1 MSSSKARLASSEL
14 SVARQSIGGDVA
26 DETKIQLFDPMQPK
40 LERLR
45 PEMLEPYQIE
55 EAVEGPDLRAHW
67 RTIQKR
73 RWTIL
78 SILLVVL
85 TIVSIVTWKQ
95 KSVYRADA
103 LLEIQKENANIPT
116 VQELFQLENVS
127 DNYLET
133 QYKVLQSE
141 TLARRVIDQLHL
153 ERDSEFN
160 PPKNGWFQ
168 AKAQAAA
175 PTPDSLVDPDVE
187 QTVLREFRDR
197 LSVDPVRRSR
207 LVQISFESED
217 PKVAAQAANALAEN
231 YIQGNLESR
240 WQAAQKA
247 SEWLSQQL
255 QSFKVKLEKSE
266 DDLQEYAQKNGLL
279 FLETQKGDTENIVNE
294 RLRQLQDELT
304 KAQAERYAKES
315 LYRLTQSG
323 DYSALPG
330 IVDNKLMQ
338 ELTARLA
345 ELERQKAA
353 LTPTF
358 NRDYPKMKEIQS
370 QIDENERRL
379 AEERK
384 RAAQGIV
391 DDYLAAT
398 RRESLVREAFEQQQN
413 QANTVAGRTVQYNIL
428 KREVDTNK
436 QLYEGLLQRLK
447 EAGVSAG
454 MNASNIRVVDAAVP
468 PTRPIRP
475 RPVLNLGLALLLGLG
490 CGIGMAFLQEHLDN
504 TLKNSDDIERVLRV
518 PTLALIPSRESL
530 NHGNTGVYGLLENK
544 TSRKNGTGKLTLL
557 EKHPGKTWIRI
568 DGNGT
573 QHSALS
579 EAFRGLRTSVLLSA
593 AGRPPRSLTF
603 VSAEPGEGKTTV
615 ASNLS
620 ISLAQLGK
628 RVLLIDGDMRRPCIH
643 KLFNIEVN
651 SGGLVTYLTGEEGWS
666 HLVRPTGIVNLD
678 CLVCGPV
685 PPNPSELLSSDRMQT
700 LILEAMAEYQFVLI
714 DAPPLLNVTDGRIL
728 ATMVDGALLVVR
740 GGYTPQELVQRAQL
754 HVRDVGAHLIGV
766 VLNDV
771 DVRHNGYYQSHYGY
785 GSYGESKGQIEK
797 T

>member
-1 MSSSKARLASSEL
+1 M
-14 SVARQSIGGDVA
+14 A
-26 DETKIQLFDPMQPK
+26 DDSKIQLFDPNRSG
-40 LERLR
+40 LEHVRV
-45 PEMLEPYQIE
+45 ESLEPYQME
-55 EAVEGPDLRAHW
+55 EEVEGPDLRAHW
-67 RTIQKR
+67 RTIRKR
-73 RWTIL
+73 RWTVF
-78 SILLVVL
+78 SILLVAL
-85 TIVSIVTWKQ
+85 TIALLVTWKE
-95 KSVYRADA
+95 KAVYHADA
-103 LLEIQKENANIPT
+103 LLEIQKENASIPT

-160 PPKNGWFQ
+160 PPRDGWIQ
-168 AKAQAAA
+168 AQAHAA
-175 PTPDSLVDPDVE
+175 SPDSPTDPDVE
-187 QTVLREFRDR
+187 QTVLREFKAR
-197 LSVDPVRRSR
+197 LSIDPVRRSR
-207 LVQISFESED
+207 LVQISFESQD
-217 PKVAAQAANALAEN
+217 PKVAAQVVNALADN
-231 YIQGNLESR
+231 YIQENLESR

-255 QSFKVKLEKSE
+255 QTFKAKLEQSE

-279 FLETQKGDTENIVNE
+279 FLETEKGDTENIVNE

-315 LYRLTQSG
+315 IYRLTEAG
-323 DYSALPG
+323 DDSALPG
-330 IVDNKLMQ
+330 VVDNKLMQ

-353 LTPTF
+353 LAPTF
-358 NRDYPKMKEIQS
+358 TSDYPKVKEIQS
-370 QIDENERRL
+370 QIDEVQRRL
-379 AEERK
+379 NEERK
-384 RAAQGIV
+384 RATQGIV

-398 RRESLVREAFEQQQN
+398 RRENLVREAFDQQQA
-413 QANTVAGRTVQYNIL
+413 QANQVAERTVQYNIL

-468 PTRPIRP
+468 TTRPVRP
-475 RPVLNLGLALLLGLG
+475 RTILNLGLALLLGLG
-490 CGIGMAFLQEHLDN
+490 SGIGMAFLQEHLDN
-504 TLKNSDDIERVLRV
+504 TLKNSDDVERVLRM

-530 NHGNTGVYGLLENK
+530 EQGNAIVHGLPQEGP
-544 TSRKNGTGKLTLL
+544 SRVDGIGKRAPL
-557 EKHPGKTWIRI
+557 EKRLAKTWIRI
-568 DGNGT
+568 DGEGN

-615 ASNLS
+615 AGNLS

-628 RVLLIDGDMRRPCIH
+628 RVLLIDGDMRRPCVH
-643 KLFNIEVN
+643 KLFHIEDR
-651 SGGLVTYLTGEEGWS
+651 SGGLVTFLTGEDGWR
-666 HLVRPTGIVNLD
+666 HLVRPTGVTDLD
-678 CLVCGPV
+678 CLICGPV
-685 PPNPSELLSSDRMQT
+685 PPNPSELLSSDRMQR
-700 LILEAMAEYQFVLI
+700 LIIEALSEYQFVLI

-728 ATMVDGALLVVR
+728 ATMVDGAILVVR
-740 GGYTPQELVQRAQL
+740 GGFTPEELAQQAQFY
-754 HVRDVGAHLIGV
+754 VRDVGARLIGA

-771 DVRHNGYYQSHYGY
+771 DIRRDGYYQGYYHYG
-785 GSYGESKGQIEK
+785 SHGEGDGPNNKN
-797 T
+797 

>member
-1 MSSSKARLASSEL
+1 
-14 SVARQSIGGDVA
+14 VA
-26 DETKIQLFDPMQPK
+26 DETKIQLFDPIRPR

-45 PEMLEPYQIE
+45 TDLLEPYQVE
-55 EAVEGPDLRAHW
+55 EAMDGPDLRAHW

-73 RWTIL
+73 RWTVL
-78 SILLVVL
+78 SILLVTL
-85 TIVSIVTWKQ
+85 TIASIMTFKE
-95 KSVYRADA
+95 KAIYRAEA

-153 ERDSEFN
+153 ERDGEFN
-160 PPKNGWFQ
+160 PPKDAWIQ
-168 AKAQAAA
+168 AKAHAAA
-175 PTPDSLVDPDVE
+175 PNPDSVIDPDVQ
-187 QTVLREFRDR
+187 QTVLKEFKDR
-197 LSVDPVRRSR
+197 LSIDPVRRSR
-207 LVQISFESED
+207 LVQISFESQD
-217 PKVAAQAANALAEN
+217 PKVAAQVVNALAEN
-231 YIQGNLESR
+231 YIQQNLESR

-255 QSFKVKLEKSE
+255 ESFKAKLEKSE
-266 DDLQEYAQKNGLL
+266 DDLQGYAQKNGLL

-315 LYRLTQSG
+315 VYRLTEAG

-330 IVDNKLMQ
+330 VVDNKLMQ
-338 ELTARLA
+338 ELTARLS

-353 LTPTF
+353 LAPTF
-358 NRDYPKMKEIQS
+358 TNDYPKVKEIQS
-370 QIDENERRL
+370 QIDEISRRL
-379 AEERK
+379 NEERK

-391 DDYLAAT
+391 DDYLAST
-398 RRESLVREAFEQQQN
+398 RRETLVRDAFEQQQD
-413 QANTVAGRTVQYNIL
+413 QANLVAGRTVQYNIL

-468 PTRPIRP
+468 ATRPVRP
-475 RPVLNLGLALLLGLG
+475 RPILNLGLALLLGLG
-490 CGIGMAFLQEHLDN
+490 CGIGVSFLQEHLDN
-504 TLKNSDDIERVLRV
+504 TLKNTDDIERVLRV
-518 PTLALIPSRESL
+518 PALALIPSRESL
-530 NHGNTGVYGLLENK
+530 EHGGMGVYGLAEKVASHQNGNGK
-544 TSRKNGTGKLTLL
+544 TALL
-557 EKHPGKTWIRI
+557 KRGKTWIRI

-615 ASNLS
+615 ASNLA

-643 KLFNIEVN
+643 KLFNIEEN
-651 SGGLVTYLTGEEGWS
+651 SSGLVTFLAGEEGWS
-666 HLVRPTGIVNLD
+666 HLVRPTGVANLD
-678 CLVCGPV
+678 CMICGPV
-685 PPNPSELLSSDRMQT
+685 PPNPSELLSSDRMLT
-700 LILEAMAEYQFVLI
+700 LMFEVMREYQFVLI

-728 ATMVDGALLVVR
+728 ATMVEGAILVVR
-740 GGYTPQELVQRAQL
+740 GGYTPQELAQEAQF
-754 HVRDVGAHLIGV
+754 HVRDVGARLIGV

-771 DVRHNGYYQSHYGY
+771 DIRQNGYYQSYYRYGT
-785 GSYGESKGQIEK
+785 YGENERPIERD
-797 T
+797 

>member
-1 MSSSKARLASSEL
+1 
-14 SVARQSIGGDVA
+14 VVTVA
-26 DETKIQLFDPMQPK
+26 DEIKIEMFDPIRPRI
-40 LERLR
+40 ERVR
-45 PEMLEPYQIE
+45 PELLEPYQIE
-55 EAVEGPDLRAHW
+55 ETAEGPDLRAHW

-73 RWTIL
+73 RWTVF
-78 SILLVVL
+78 SIVLVTFTITLLVTL
-85 TIVSIVTWKQ
+85 KE

-153 ERDSEFN
+153 EREREFN
-160 PPKNGWFQ
+160 KPKGEFFQ
-168 AKAQAAA
+168 TEAHAAA
-175 PTPDSLVDPDVE
+175 SQDSVIDPDTQ
-187 QTVLREFRDR
+187 QTVLKEFKDR

-207 LVQISFESED
+207 LVQISFESQD
-217 PKVAAQAANALAEN
+217 PRTAAEVVNSLTDN
-231 YIQGNLESR
+231 YIQENLESR
-240 WQAAQKA
+240 WQSAQKA

-255 QSFKVKLEKSE
+255 ESFKAKLEKSE
-266 DDLQEYAQKNGLL
+266 DDLQSYAQKNGLL
-279 FLETQKGDTENIVNE
+279 FLETEKGDTENIVNE

-315 LYRLTQSG
+315 VYRLTEAG
-323 DYSALPG
+323 DDSALPG
-330 IVDNKLMQ
+330 VVDNKLMQ

-345 ELERQKAA
+345 ELERQKDA
-353 LTPTF
+353 LSTTF
-358 NRDYPKMKEIQS
+358 TDDYPKVKQLQS
-370 QIDENERRL
+370 QIDGIERRL
-379 AEERK
+379 DEERK

-391 DDYLAAT
+391 DGYLAAT
-398 RRESLVREAFEQQQN
+398 RREDLVLQAFEQQQS
-413 QANTVAGRTVQYNIL
+413 QANLVAERAVQYNIL

-468 PTRPIRP
+468 PTRPVRP
-475 RPVLNLGLALLLGLG
+475 RPFLNLGLALVLGLG
-490 CGIGMAFLQEHLDN
+490 CGIGIAFLQEHLDN
-504 TLKNSDDIERVLRV
+504 TLKNSDDVERILRV
-518 PTLALIPSRESL
+518 PALALIPSRESL
-530 NHGNTGVYGLLENK
+530 DDQGVRVCGLPESVAAHSNGNG
-544 TSRKNGTGKLTLL
+544 NGKIIPL
-557 EKHPGKTWIRI
+557 EKHPGKPWIRI
-568 DGNGT
+568 DGGGV

-628 RVLLIDGDMRRPCIH
+628 RVLLIDGDMRRPCVH
-643 KLFNIEVN
+643 RLFHVEKE
-651 SGGLVTYLTGEEGWS
+651 SGGLVTYLTGEDGWRD
-666 HLVRPTGIVNLD
+666 LVRPTGVVNLD

-685 PPNPSELLSSDRMQT
+685 PPNPSELLSSDRMQR
-700 LILEAMAEYQFVLI
+700 LIMEAMEEYQFVLI

-728 ATMVDGALLVVR
+728 ATMVEGAILVVR
-740 GGYTPQELVQRAQL
+740 GGFTPQELAQQAQL
-754 HVRDVGAHLIGV
+754 HVRDVGARLIGV

-771 DVRHNGYYQSHYGY
+771 DVRHNGYYQSYYRYDAHE
-785 GSYGESKGQIEK
+785 ESNGRIEK
-797 T
+797 N

>member
-1 MSSSKARLASSEL
+1 MKTSRSYRRLPLQKVLHRTQRAKKRGSLFGPDRMSSRRRLPSISTRSWPARAPLRCSNLTMFFSFRTVPVRKRCTSSSRVRPASWEL
-14 SVARQSIGGDVA
+14 WAAQQSIGGDVA
-26 DETKIQLFDPMQPK
+26 DETKIQLFDPMQAK
-40 LERLR
+40 LERVR
-45 PEMLEPYQIE
+45 PELLEPYLTE

-78 SILLVVL
+78 SILLVAL
-85 TIVSIVTWKQ
+85 TTVSIVTWKQ
-95 KSVYRADA
+95 KPIYRADA

-116 VQELFQLENVS
+116 VQELFQLENIS

-153 ERDSEFN
+153 EQDSEFN

-175 PTPDSLVDPDVE
+175 LTPDSPVDPDAA
-187 QTVLREFRDR
+187 QTVLREFKDR
-197 LSVDPVRRSR
+197 LSIDPVRRSR

-217 PKVAAQAANALAEN
+217 PKVAAQAVNALAEN

-247 SEWLSQQL
+247 SEWLSKQL
-255 QSFKVKLEKSE
+255 QSFKAKLEKSE
-266 DDLQEYAQKNGLL
+266 DDLQGYAQKNGLL

-315 LYRLTQSG
+315 IYRLTESG

-338 ELTARLA
+338 DLTDRLS

-353 LTPTF
+353 LAPTF
-358 NRDYPKMKEIQS
+358 TNDYPKVKEIQS
-370 QIDENERRL
+370 QIDEIARRL
-379 AEERK
+379 NEERK

-398 RRESLVREAFEQQQN
+398 RRENLVREAFEQQQN
-413 QANTVAGRTVQYNIL
+413 QANLVAARTVQYNIL

-468 PTRPIRP
+468 ATKPIRP

-518 PTLALIPSRESL
+518 PALALIPSRESL
-530 NHGNTGVYGLLENK
+530 EHGSTGVYGLAEK
-544 TSRKNGTGKLTLL
+544 VTSHHKGNGNGATAPLDKRSGKA
-557 EKHPGKTWIRI
+557 WVRI

-573 QHSALS
+573 HHSALS

-620 ISLAQLGK
+620 VSLAQLGK
-628 RVLLIDGDMRRPCIH
+628 R
-643 KLFNIEVN
+643 
-651 SGGLVTYLTGEEGWS
+651 
-666 HLVRPTGIVNLD
+666 
-678 CLVCGPV
+678 
-685 PPNPSELLSSDRMQT
+685 
-700 LILEAMAEYQFVLI
+700 
-714 DAPPLLNVTDGRIL
+714 
-728 ATMVDGALLVVR
+728 
-740 GGYTPQELVQRAQL
+740 
-754 HVRDVGAHLIGV
+754 
-766 VLNDV
+766 
-771 DVRHNGYYQSHYGY
+771 
-785 GSYGESKGQIEK
+785 
-797 T
+797 

>member
-1 MSSSKARLASSEL
+1 M
-14 SVARQSIGGDVA
+14 ARQSIGGDVA
-26 DETKIQLFDPMQPK
+26 DETKIQLFEPMQPK
-40 LERLR
+40 LERVR
-45 PEMLEPYQIE
+45 PELLEPYQVE

-78 SILLVVL
+78 SILLVAL

-95 KSVYRADA
+95 KAVYRADA

-168 AKAQAAA
+168 AQAQAAA

-217 PKVAAQAANALAEN
+217 PKVAAQAVNALAEN

-255 QSFKVKLEKSE
+255 QSFKAKLEKSE

-468 PTRPIRP
+468 PSRPIRP

-504 TLKNSDDIERVLRV
+504 TLKSSDDIERVLRV

-544 TSRKNGTGKLTLL
+544 ASHKNGNGKLTLL

-643 KLFNIEVN
+643 KLFNIEVH
-651 SGGLVTYLTGEEGWS
+651 SGGLVTYLTGGEGWS
-666 HLVRPTGIVNLD
+666 HLVRPTGLVNLD

-771 DVRHNGYYQSHYGY
+771 DVRHNGYYQSYYGY

-797 T
+797 N

>member
-1 MSSSKARLASSEL
+1 M
-14 SVARQSIGGDVA
+14 A
-26 DETKIQLFDPMQPK
+26 DDSKIQMFDPMQPR
-40 LERLR
+40 LERPRTEL
-45 PEMLEPYQIE
+45 LEPYQVE
-55 EAVEGPDLRAHW
+55 EAAEGPDLRAHW

-73 RWTIL
+73 RWTVL
-78 SILLVVL
+78 SILLVTL
-85 TIVSIVTWKQ
+85 TIVSIMTFKE
-95 KSVYRADA
+95 KAIYRADA

-160 PPKNGWFQ
+160 PPRDGWIQ
-168 AKAQAAA
+168 AKTHAAA
-175 PTPDSLVDPDVE
+175 PNPNSAIDPDVQ
-187 QTVLREFRDR
+187 QTVLKEFKDR
-197 LSVDPVRRSR
+197 LSIDPVRRSR
-207 LVQISFESED
+207 LVQIGFESQD
-217 PKVAAQAANALAEN
+217 PKVAAQVVNSLAEN
-231 YIQGNLESR
+231 YIQQNLESR

-255 QSFKVKLEKSE
+255 ESFRAKLEKSE
-266 DDLQEYAQKNGLL
+266 DDLQGYAQKNGLL
-279 FLETQKGDTENIVNE
+279 FLETEKGDTENIVNE

-315 LYRLTQSG
+315 IYRLTESG
-323 DYSALPG
+323 DYGALPG
-330 IVDNKLMQ
+330 VVDNKLIQ
-338 ELTARLA
+338 ELTARLS
-345 ELERQKAA
+345 ELERQKASLA
-353 LTPTF
+353 PTF
-358 NRDYPKMKEIQS
+358 TNDYPKVKEIQS
-370 QIDENERRL
+370 QIDEIARRL
-379 AEERK
+379 NEERK

-398 RRESLVREAFEQQQN
+398 RRENLVHEAFEQQQN
-413 QANTVAGRTVQYNIL
+413 QANVVAGRTVQYNIL

-468 PTRPIRP
+468 ATRPVRP

-518 PTLALIPSRESL
+518 PALALIPSRESL
-530 NHGNTGVYGLLENK
+530 EHGSTGVYGLAEK
-544 TSRKNGTGKLTLL
+544 VASHHNGNGNGAIVHLDKRSGKA
-557 EKHPGKTWIRI
+557 WVRI

-573 QHSALS
+573 HHSALS

-628 RVLLIDGDMRRPCIH
+628 RVLLIDGDMRRPCVH
-643 KLFNIEVN
+643 KLFNIEEN
-651 SGGLVTYLTGEEGWS
+651 SGGLVTFLTGGEGWS
-666 HLVRPTGIVNLD
+666 HLVRPTGVPNLD
-678 CLVCGPV
+678 CLICGPV
-685 PPNPSELLSSDRMQT
+685 PPNPSELLSSDRMLT
-700 LILEAMAEYQFVLI
+700 LMFEVMREYEFVLI

-728 ATMVDGALLVVR
+728 ATMVEGAILVVR
-740 GGYTPQELVQRAQL
+740 GGITPRELAQQAQL
-754 HVRDVGAHLIGV
+754 HVRDVGARLIGV

-771 DVRHNGYYQSHYGY
+771 DVRHNEYYRGYYRY
-785 GSYGESKGQIEK
+785 GSYGEAKAQIEK
-797 T
+797 S